1 MTPFDWNDDK
11 AIWEDLE
18 RAQREAAISMKARKA
33 KAERTTVP
41 DSYLRWAQDEIHEL
55 RLENSHLRTQISK
68 RVRENQSGL
77 SKLRPVWLLSIG
89 CLFSAASFARS
100 DVRVAV
106 AARPSY
112 RVLFSVDR
120 CATRRRARGMG
131 QGDRA
136 EPLRFPLSHAGAICR

>member
-18 RAQREAAISMKARKA
+18 RAQREAAISKLFIMKARKA

-68 RVRENQSGL
+68 RVRKNQSGR

-89 CLFSAASFARS
+89 CLILGGIVYAK
-100 DVRVAV
+100 
-106 AARPSY
+106 
-112 RVLFSVDR
+112 
-120 CATRRRARGMG
+120 
-131 QGDRA
+131 
-136 EPLRFPLSHAGAICR
+136 

>member
-18 RAQREAAISMKARKA
+18 RAQCEAAIAMKARKA

-89 CLFSAASFARS
+89 CLILGGIF
-100 DVRVAV
+100 
-106 AARPSY
+106 
-112 RVLFSVDR
+112 
-120 CATRRRARGMG
+120 RAK
-131 QGDRA
+131 
-136 EPLRFPLSHAGAICR
+136 